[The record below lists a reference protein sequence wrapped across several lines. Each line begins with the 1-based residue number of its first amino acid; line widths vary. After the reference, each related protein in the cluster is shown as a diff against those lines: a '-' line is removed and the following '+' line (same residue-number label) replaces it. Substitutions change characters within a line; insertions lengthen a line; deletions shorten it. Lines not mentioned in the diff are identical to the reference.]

1 MAPLESD
8 EEEVKKGTEV
18 KILNPSKLW
27 LKLPILLASIK
38 TGNNSYKIRI
48 EVRKIKFLLHQ
59 HNKIIN
65 TIYNDLIKSLW

>member
-8 EEEVKKGTEV
+8 EEEVKKGAEV

-48 EVRKIKFLLHQ
+48 EVRKIKYLLHQ

>member
-1 MAPLESD
+1 MVPLESD
-8 EEEVKKGTEV
+8 EEEVKKGAEV

-48 EVRKIKFLLHQ
+48 EVRKIKYLLHQ

>member
-48 EVRKIKFLLHQ
+48 EVRKIKLLLHQ

>member
-38 TGNNSYKIRI
+38 TGNNS
-48 EVRKIKFLLHQ
+48 
-59 HNKIIN
+59 
-65 TIYNDLIKSLW
+65 

>member
-48 EVRKIKFLLHQ
+48 EVRKIKYLLHQ

>member
-48 EVRKIKFLLHQ
+48 EVRKIKYLLHQ
-59 HNKIIN
+59 HNKTIN